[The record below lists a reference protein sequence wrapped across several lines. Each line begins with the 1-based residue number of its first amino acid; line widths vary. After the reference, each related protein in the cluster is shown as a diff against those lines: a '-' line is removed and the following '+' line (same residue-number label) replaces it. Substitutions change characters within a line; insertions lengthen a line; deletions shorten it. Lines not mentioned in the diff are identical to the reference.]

1 MSCSW
6 SRLALLAV
14 TATLVATVVP
24 LGPEATALVAGRS
37 GPRPADQP
45 TQLRRLG
52 DADLGPTGVPSISF
66 VVTLAT
72 VARPTCL
79 ESWARSEGINTR
91 WDVGAS
97 LAILSGAPK
106 VINHAFGVSIHDYR
120 TASGQL
126 AFATNH
132 EAAVPRGVCGE
143 VTGVGV
149 IHSPVRPELYYVPAG
164 GLTPPEL
171 LTVYDAAP
179 LRAEDFSGQGQTVV
193 LFESDAYGTRDVRSF
208 AKSIGAPLN
217 LQRYGGMA
225 SQNHGESTLDIE
237 TVDEI
242 APRARIVYLNLTA
255 NAFNASS
262 EAAAFIEAFD
272 AAERKWPGAVWS
284 ISLGWCES
292 DTSVWN
298 ATDLRAMNAAVASAE
313 AAGTT
318 VFAAS
323 GDVGGLD
330 CTPPND
336 AGKPPRSSWQGV
348 SVPASL
354 PAVTGTG
361 GTTLSSTAHGTYVGE
376 TAWSMPLLSQG
387 SGGGVSTDFPRPAWQ
402 TGLGTGGQVD
412 LGNHRQ
418 VPDVSADAD
427 PYTGTAI
434 MEGGQPEQGGGTS
447 LASPIWAGFTVLV
460 DQFLESRGLSAV
472 GFFNP
477 ALYSLA
483 QRSLPYPPFHDVTIG
498 GNDFYQATPGYDMVT
513 GLGSPDV
520 WNMARDLAGGG
531 G

>member
-1 MSCSW
+1 
-6 SRLALLAV
+6 
-14 TATLVATVVP
+14 
-24 LGPEATALVAGRS
+24 
-37 GPRPADQP
+37 
-45 TQLRRLG
+45 
-52 DADLGPTGVPSISF
+52 
-66 VVTLAT
+66 
-72 VARPTCL
+72 
-79 ESWARSEGINTR
+79 
-91 WDVGAS
+91 
-97 LAILSGAPK
+97 
-106 VINHAFGVSIHDYR
+106 
-120 TASGQL
+120 
-126 AFATNH
+126 
-132 EAAVPRGVCGE
+132 
-143 VTGVGV
+143 
-149 IHSPVRPELYYVPAG
+149 
-164 GLTPPEL
+164 
-171 LTVYDAAP
+171 
-179 LRAEDFSGQGQTVV
+179 
-193 LFESDAYGTRDVRSF
+193 
-208 AKSIGAPLN
+208 
-217 LQRYGGMA
+217 MA
-225 SQNHGESTLDIE
+225 SQNDGESTLDIE

-242 APRARIVYLNLTA
+242 APRARIVYVNLTA

-262 EAAAFIEAFD
+262 EAASFIEAFD
-272 AAERKWPGAVWS
+272 AAERNWPGAIWS
-284 ISLGWCES
+284 LSLGWCES

-298 ATDLRAMNAAVASAE
+298 ATDLRAMNAAVTSAE

-361 GTTLSSTAHGTYVGE
+361 GTTLSSTANGAYVGE

-387 SGGGVSTDFPRPAWQ
+387 SGGGVSTAFPRPSWQ

-412 LGNHRQ
+412 LGNHRE

-434 MEGGQPEQGGGTS
+434 MEGGRAEQGGGTS

-460 DQFLESRGLSAV
+460 DQYLESQGHGAV

-477 ALYSLA
+477 TLYSLA
-483 QRSLPYPPFHDVTIG
+483 ERSLPYPPFHDVTVG

-520 WNMARDLAGGG
+520 WNMARDLAGDGG
-531 G
+531 